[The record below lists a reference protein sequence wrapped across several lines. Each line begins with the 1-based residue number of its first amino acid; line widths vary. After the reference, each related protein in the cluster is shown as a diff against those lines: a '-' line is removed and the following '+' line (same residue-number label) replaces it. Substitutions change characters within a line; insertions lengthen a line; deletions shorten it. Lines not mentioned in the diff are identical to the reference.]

1 MADGIDWTPL
11 DPQGR
16 TLGDAREHPGFAD
29 REYVRRRDAIVAA
42 ADGHR
47 VGAHSP
53 PVTYS
58 EAEHDAWRR
67 VHAALLT
74 AQEDRVCEAVLRARD
89 AAPIPAGHV
98 PQHAEVSDRLQP
110 ITGFR
115 FTLAGGIV
123 PNKRFLGAMADG
135 YFHAVQYVRHPAIPL
150 YTPEPDVLHDVFGHG
165 THLADPWFADL
176 YRTFGRAAARVESKD
191 ALDLISRVYWF
202 SLEYGVA
209 WERGR
214 PRAYGAALLSS
225 YGELARFAQ
234 AEIRPWN
241 IPDLVRVPYQVAGY
255 QPVLFAA
262 DSRADRR
269 RPSHV
274 PRRLRRG
281 HPRPAPPTAAVRP
294 RIHGPPRP
302 GPVCRFRRGMTSACR
317 PTARH
322 SSARPKGLGKGGI
335 PLQKIGTATPPAASC
350 SRRHTARA
358 LRDAIPP
365 GRNVA
370 RSELLRARRAVPQPC
385 RSRFD
390 GCPRSVNLVADEQ
403 RRVHG
408 HDDQYE

>member
-1 MADGIDWTPL
+1 MSGLCAVGGVPGESAGRRPRIQRRMLYVADGIDWTPL

-47 VGAHSP
+47 VGAPSP

-262 DSRADRR
+262 DSLAQIADALHTFLDDFDEDTRDR
-269 RPSHV
+269 H
-274 PRRLRRG
+274 RLPPLSARG
-281 HPRPAPPTAAVRP
+281 FM
-294 RIHGPPRP
+294 GRP
-302 GPVCRFRRGMTSACR
+302 GQDRS
-317 PTARH
+317 
-322 SSARPKGLGKGGI
+322 
-335 PLQKIGTATPPAASC
+335 AASGG
-350 SRRHTARA
+350 A
-358 LRDAIPP
+358 
-365 GRNVA
+365 
-370 RSELLRARRAVPQPC
+370 
-385 RSRFD
+385 
-390 GCPRSVNLVADEQ
+390 
-403 RRVHG
+403 
-408 HDDQYE
+408 